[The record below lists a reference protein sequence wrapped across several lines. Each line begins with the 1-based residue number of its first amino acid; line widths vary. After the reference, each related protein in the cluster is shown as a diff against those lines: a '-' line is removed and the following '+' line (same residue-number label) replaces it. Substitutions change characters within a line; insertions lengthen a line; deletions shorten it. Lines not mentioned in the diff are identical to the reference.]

1 MRFTRLKAPPRF
13 VSRAFLPSLVAPR
26 DIYRIIIRDTL
37 IYGDDTYNISVA
49 GLLAQDFQPLRVSEF
64 LDDTMRVI
72 LSRICY

>member
-1 MRFTRLKAPPRF
+1 MGLTRLKAPPRF

-26 DIYRIIIRDTL
+26 DIYGIIIKDTL
-37 IYGDDTYNISVA
+37 IYKDCTYNISVA
-49 GLLAQDFQPLRVSEF
+49 GLLAQDFQPVLVSEF